1 MKRLFVLSTIAML
14 SGATF
19 GQQVSTL
26 PVEPAKGGA
35 QSSTGAQSA
44 TADLA
49 PPKTSPTPQ
58 AKVVQTVRHPVPR
71 AKPAPAKPFDPTDV
85 HPNVAVHQPIQ
96 REIVLPGVMRIDGAQ
111 ELLNA
116 NKRKIVAAGQTLH
129 VVYLSKDDSNL
140 ISTPFPKPIA
150 LFSKGLATISIEG
163 NNVFVNIE
171 ETTNRPFMIWLKD
184 ADDNTNV
191 IGLQVTPKKNLSAQL
206 VTVVLEGKVGGALPV
221 GASDPQQAAIAEKL
235 SHLAQGKKPQG
246 YAFDDVSDYP
256 LVTKNSLLIKPMRR
270 YSSSN
275 DDIWEYEVKNAST
288 VVATVSKTDF
298 CSGGNQGGECD
309 PSILAVSIFPVDTL
323 APGQHTRA
331 FVVVAKGTGTGEA
344 Q

>member
-26 PVEPAKGGA
+26 PVELAKAGA
-35 QSSTGAQSA
+35 QFSTANQGA

-49 PPKTSPTPQ
+49 PKTSSAPQ
-58 AKVVQTVRHPVPR
+58 AKVVQTVQRPVVR
-71 AKPAPAKPFDPTDV
+71 AKPASAKPFDPTEV

-96 REIVLPGVMRIDGAQ
+96 REIVLPGVMRIEGAQ
-111 ELLNA
+111 ELLNS

-140 ISTPFPKPIA
+140 IATPFPKPVAI
-150 LFSKGLATISIEG
+150 FTKGLATTSIEG

-171 ETTNRPFMIWLKD
+171 ESTNRPFMIWLKD
-184 ADDNTNV
+184 NDDNTNV
-191 IGLQVTPKKNLSAQL
+191 IGLQVTPKKNLAAQL
-206 VTVVLEGKVGGALPV
+206 VTVVLEGKVGGGLPV

-256 LVTKNSLLIKPMRR
+256 LVAKNSLLIKPMRR

-275 DDIWEYEVKNAST
+275 DDIWEYEIKNAST
-288 VVATVSKTDF
+288 VVAMVSKTDF
-298 CSGGNQGGECD
+298 CSGGNLGECD

-331 FVVVAKGTGTGEA
+331 FVVVTKGAGTGEA